1 VRRIVLPAL
10 LAASLCLAAAAEGI
24 YKWVDEKGVTHY
36 SESPPDEA
44 SGKKATKV
52 DIKASGPADAGKPY
66 DWKAKELDSRT
77 QSVQKNQEE
86 RAKAEAEAKA
96 TSERKQMCQQAMRQV
111 SFYQQQ
117 VPVYTLN
124 DKGERVYVEDDDR
137 AKKIEDAQARMRQY
151 CD

>member
-1 VRRIVLPAL
+1 MRAVLFAL
-10 LAASLCLAAAAEGI
+10 LSSLSFALCAEGI
-24 YKWVDEKGVTHY
+24 YKWVDDKGVTHY

-52 DIKASGPADAGKPY
+52 DIKAPPPSDAGKVY
-66 DWKAKELDSRT
+66 DWKAKELESRS
-77 QSVQKNQEE
+77 QGVQKGQEE
-86 RAKAEAEAKA
+86 RQKAEAEAKLA
-96 TSERKQMCQQAMRQV
+96 AERKQKCRAAMGQV

-124 DKGERVYVEDDDR
+124 DRGERVYVEDDDR
-137 AKKIEDAQARMRQY
+137 SKKIEDAQERMRKF